1 MHLAGMAVGSFAVGR
16 TANPGRGL
24 GFRALSDCS
33 FAVMATGY
41 HHLQAFP
48 LVLLLSGATKHRRQ
62 SRFPER
68 RWNSQIRAA
77 RRPPDRAG
85 AALAADK
92 RCFVLMHV

>member
-48 LVLLLSGATKHRRQ
+48 LVLLLPRKALELTDTGGS
-62 SRFPER
+62 E
-68 RWNSQIRAA
+68 AA
-77 RRPPDRAG
+77 GSG